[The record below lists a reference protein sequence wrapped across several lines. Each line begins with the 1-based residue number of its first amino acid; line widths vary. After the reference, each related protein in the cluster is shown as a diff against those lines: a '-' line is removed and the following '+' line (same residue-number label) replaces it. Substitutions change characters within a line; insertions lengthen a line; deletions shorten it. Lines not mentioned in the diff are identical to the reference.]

1 MIMRRL
7 NAVVN
12 DQQFIPAQSRERFR
26 VAMTDHGSTIL
37 LPKLIERLRKNAP
50 DSELVLSA
58 VGTHLTRSLQ
68 VGSIST
74 FAQTRFR
81 LRWKVR
87 SFSDSISFVSWTRAN
102 DQEPPTYV
110 ETIFT
115 IAARDDPDR

>member
-58 VGTHLTRSLQ
+58 VGTHLTRSRQ

-87 SFSDSISFVSWTRAN
+87 SFSDSISFVSWARAN
-102 DQEPPTYV
+102 ESG
-110 ETIFT
+110 
-115 IAARDDPDR
+115 AADLR